1 VDTMSNNF
9 DSTQIGF
16 TCGLCGQFVPG
27 GTQHDCAGTPW
38 PVNEFRASY
47 VLTDN
52 ALLERIAKA
61 LETIADHLSKMH

>member
-1 VDTMSNNF
+1 MSDFN
-9 DSTQIGF
+9 QHLLGY

-27 GTQHDCAGTPW
+27 GTQHDCTGTPW